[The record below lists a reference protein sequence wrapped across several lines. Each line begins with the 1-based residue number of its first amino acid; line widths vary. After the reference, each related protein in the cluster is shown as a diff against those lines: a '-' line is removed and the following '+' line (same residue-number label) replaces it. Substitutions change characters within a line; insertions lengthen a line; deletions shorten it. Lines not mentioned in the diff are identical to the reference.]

1 MIQNVHISGALDRA
15 IFLKNGDYFVKKL
28 DHPSVPVRKFD
39 INTLLQFGGDIVV
52 VEKTKE
58 QELNQLIQDQ
68 SDLQSGLQ
76 LAIEGIAPR
85 TPINDKF
92 RQPTIE
98 LLEEYLAD
106 APIYEF
112 AHTRMMSKPVTED
125 TDIAEALRIAQAHQ
139 YTKAMQF
146 YADLQAAQ
154 PMLQAFWTLWKE
166 VTYAYF
172 DTEQA
177 LIEVEDQLLENG
189 TFAKIN
195 QRLHTAKTK
204 KEADEIVFLV
214 PQNLIRLFQKIAQQ
228 YTDRQGIKTK
238 KIGKVSDISHEYEEE
253 KVDQIEILLS
263 EYSGIEQFKFKYGTP
278 EKVNNQITYIEN
290 LIKENQLTKID
301 NALLKLTKLQL
312 QHSGKEYLCQSMT
325 NLATTAIKF
334 NENTL
339 AERLIYYAKMANPQD
354 AAPFCQE
361 AELFKTKNNLKEAE
375 KLYKTVIQKFPNDVV
390 AQNGLA
396 EIYKAQNNF
405 NDAEK
410 LYKTIIEKFPNDV
423 VAQTGLAEI
432 YKAQNK
438 FNDAE
443 KLYKT
448 IIEKFPNDVV
458 SKRGLAEVYKA
469 QNKFNDAEK
478 LYKTIIE
485 EVPNDVIARNGYL
498 HTLILA
504 EKYEV
509 VEAIIKN
516 ETSTPVTHS
525 DWIFHHTISM
535 YYLKI
540 GNLNEAIQ
548 RLKYGVKKSSVQEQS
563 YYNTALAFALN
574 KKGQPSNFQKALQHI
589 EKYSIPV
596 ERASEFQLQQAIK
609 ALTHINLNQKEQAK
623 KILHQLH
630 EPATMQHKELIELIN
645 ECIDVP
651 PSVRP
656 AKILKME
663 KSVLLLARAA

>member
-396 EIYKAQNNF
+396 EIYKAQN
-405 NDAEK
+405 
-410 LYKTIIEKFPNDV
+410 
-423 VAQTGLAEI
+423 
-432 YKAQNK
+432 K

-485 EVPNDVIARNGYL
+485 KFPNDVIAQSGYL

-504 EKYEV
+504 KKYEV